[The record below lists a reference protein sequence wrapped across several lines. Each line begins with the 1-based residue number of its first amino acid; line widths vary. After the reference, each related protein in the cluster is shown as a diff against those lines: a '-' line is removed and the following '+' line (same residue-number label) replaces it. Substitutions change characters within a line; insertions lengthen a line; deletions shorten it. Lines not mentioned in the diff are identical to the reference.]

1 MIAGPMIICI
11 SVVSV
16 KQLFDEICF
25 LGIYCQDI
33 PRYTN
38 KKNAKTLSQNH
49 KSWFNF
55 LAQNFRDQVNI

>member
-1 MIAGPMIICI
+1 MIICI

-38 KKNAKTLSQNH
+38 KKMLRHCLRITNH
-49 KSWFNF
+49 GSTF
-55 LAQNFRDQVNI
+55 